1 MKIARIL
8 IDLSHQGGCAVLKL
22 QPQNE
27 LRFKSER
34 MKKIYKSRYLYLMVA
49 PAMLILLVFSYGPMP
64 GLVMAFQNFSIFRG
78 FFKSEWVGLE
88 NIITIFTQPQFT
100 QAIFNTVLV
109 SVMILVLTF
118 PAPII
123 LALLINEVKNKF
135 FKRFVQT
142 ASYLPH
148 FLSTLSVVGL
158 VQMLFGRDGLIN
170 DMMLALGADERVNF
184 LAQQKNFVWF
194 LVGTNLWK
202 EVGWS
207 TIVHLANLTSINP
220 DLYEAADIDGAG
232 YFAKLRY
239 ITIPHMLPTIV
250 ILLIFQ
256 MGKLFSSNFDLVY
269 GLQNPFIDFEVI
281 STIIYQTGIQNGNYS
296 VSTAIGF
303 VEGLVA
309 LALVLGTNKIA
320 KTVSDSGLL

>member
-1 MKIARIL
+1 MLKMRK
-8 IDLSHQGGCAVLKL
+8 VLKL
-22 QPQNE
+22 
-27 LRFKSER
+27 KDER
-34 MKKIYKSRYLYLMVA
+34 AKKIYKSRYLYLIVA
-49 PAMLILLVFSYGPMP
+49 PAALILLFFSYAPMG
-64 GLVMAFQNFSIFRG
+64 GLIMAFQDFSIFRG
-78 FFKSEWVGLE
+78 FQNSEWVGLE
-88 NIITIFTQPQFT
+88 NFITIFSQAKFT
-100 QAIFNTVLV
+100 SAIFNTVLV
-109 SVMILVLTF
+109 SVMILVFTF

-158 VQMLFGRDGLIN
+158 VQLLFNRDGLIN
-170 DMMLALGADERVNF
+170 DILVATGAQERIMF
-184 LAQQKNFVWF
+184 LAKQEYFVWF

-207 TIVHLANLTSINP
+207 TIIHLANLTSINP
-220 DLYEAADIDGAG
+220 DLYEAAEIDGAG

-239 ITIPHMLPTIV
+239 ITIPHMLPTVV

-256 MGKLFSSNFDLVY
+256 LGKLFSSNFDLVY

-281 STIIYQTGIQNGNYS
+281 STIIYRTGIKSGNYS
-296 VSTAIGF
+296 VSTAFGL

-309 LALVLGTNKIA
+309 LALVLGSNKLA
-320 KTVSDSGLL
+320 KKISGSGLL

>member
-1 MKIARIL
+1 M
-8 IDLSHQGGCAVLKL
+8 QKL
-22 QPQNE
+22 QLQSRPQIRNE
-27 LRFKSER
+27 RL
-34 MKKIYKSRYLYLMVA
+34 KKMYKSRYLYLMVA
-49 PAMLILLVFSYGPMP
+49 PAVLILLFFSYAPMG
-64 GLVMAFQNFSIFRG
+64 GLVMAFQDFSIFRG
-78 FFKSEWVGLE
+78 FANSEWVGLE
-88 NIITIFTQPQFT
+88 NFITIFSQPKFT
-100 QAIFNTVLV
+100 GAIFNTVLL
-109 SVMILVLTF
+109 SLMILVFTF

-123 LALLINEVKNKF
+123 LALLINEIKNKV

-158 VQMLFGRDGLIN
+158 VQLLFSRDGLIN
-170 DMMLALGADERVNF
+170 DILVATGAEERIVF
-184 LAQQKNFVWF
+184 LAQQNYFIWF

-207 TIVHLANLTSINP
+207 TVIHLANLSSINP
-220 DLYEAADIDGAG
+220 DLYEAADVDGAG
-232 YFAKLRY
+232 YFSKLWH
-239 ITIPHMLPTIV
+239 ITIPHMLPTVI

-256 MGKLFSSNFDLVY
+256 LGKLFASNFDLIY

-281 STIIYQTGIQNGNYS
+281 STIIYRTGIQSGNYS

-309 LALVLGTNKIA
+309 LALVLGSNKLANKI
-320 KTVSDSGLL
+320 SGSGLL

>member
-1 MKIARIL
+1 
-8 IDLSHQGGCAVLKL
+8 
-22 QPQNE
+22 
-27 LRFKSER
+27 
-34 MKKIYKSRYLYLMVA
+34 MVA
-49 PAMLILLVFSYGPMP
+49 PAALILLFFSYAPMG
-64 GLVMAFQNFSIFRG
+64 GLIMAFQDFSIFRG
-78 FFKSEWVGLE
+78 FQNSEWVGLE
-88 NIITIFTQPQFT
+88 NFITIFSQAKFT
-100 QAIFNTVLV
+100 SAIFNTVLV
-109 SVMILVLTF
+109 SVMILVFTF

-158 VQMLFGRDGLIN
+158 VQLLFNRDGLIN
-170 DMMLALGADERVNF
+170 DILVATGAQERIMF
-184 LAQQKNFVWF
+184 LAKQEYFVWF

-207 TIVHLANLTSINP
+207 TIIHLANLTSINP
-220 DLYEAADIDGAG
+220 DLYEAAEIDGAG

-239 ITIPHMLPTIV
+239 ITIPHMLPTVV

-256 MGKLFSSNFDLVY
+256 LGKLFSSNFDLVY

-281 STIIYQTGIQNGNYS
+281 STIIYRTGIQNGNYS
-296 VSTAIGF
+296 VSTAFGL

-309 LALVLGTNKIA
+309 LALVLGSNKLA
-320 KTVSDSGLL
+320 KKISGSGLL

>member
-1 MKIARIL
+1 M
-8 IDLSHQGGCAVLKL
+8 QKL
-22 QPQNE
+22 QPRNE
-27 LRFKSER
+27 LKFKSER
-34 MKKIYKSRYLYLMVA
+34 AKSIYKSRYLYLMIA
-49 PAMLILLVFSYGPMP
+49 PAVLILLFFSYAPMR
-64 GLVMAFQNFSIFRG
+64 GLVMAFQDFSIFRG
-78 FFKSEWVGLE
+78 FKDSEWVGLE
-88 NIITIFTQPQFT
+88 NFITIFSQPKFT
-100 QAIFNTVLV
+100 GAIFNTVLV
-109 SVMILVLTF
+109 SLMILVFTF

-123 LALLINEVKNKF
+123 LALLINELKNKL

-158 VQMLFGRDGLIN
+158 VQLLFSRDGLIN
-170 DMMLALGADERVNF
+170 DILIATGAEERIMF
-184 LAQQKNFVWF
+184 LAKQEYFVWF

-207 TIVHLANLTSINP
+207 TIIHLANLTSINP

-232 YFAKLRY
+232 YFSKLWY
-239 ITIPHMLPTIV
+239 ITIPHMLPTVI

-256 MGKLFSSNFDLVY
+256 LGKLFSSNFDLVY

-281 STIIYQTGIQNGNYS
+281 STIIYRTGIQSGNYS
-296 VSTAIGF
+296 VSTAIGL

-309 LALVLGTNKIA
+309 LALVLGSNKLA
-320 KTVSDSGLL
+320 KKISGSGLL

>member
-1 MKIARIL
+1 MLKTRK
-8 IDLSHQGGCAVLKL
+8 VLKL
-22 QPQNE
+22 
-27 LRFKSER
+27 KDER
-34 MKKIYKSRYLYLMVA
+34 AKKIYKSRYLYLMVA
-49 PAMLILLVFSYGPMP
+49 PAALILLFFSYAPMG
-64 GLVMAFQNFSIFRG
+64 GLIMAFQDFSIFRG
-78 FFKSEWVGLE
+78 FQNSEWVGLE
-88 NIITIFTQPQFT
+88 NFITIFSQAKFT
-100 QAIFNTVLV
+100 GAIFNTVLV
-109 SVMILVLTF
+109 SVMILVFTF

-158 VQMLFGRDGLIN
+158 VQLLFNRDGLIN
-170 DMMLALGADERVNF
+170 DILVATGAQERIMF
-184 LAQQKNFVWF
+184 LAKQEYFVWF

-207 TIVHLANLTSINP
+207 TIIHLANLTSINP
-220 DLYEAADIDGAG
+220 DLYEAAEIDGAG

-239 ITIPHMLPTIV
+239 ITIPHMLPTVV

-256 MGKLFSSNFDLVY
+256 LGKLFSSNFDLVY

-281 STIIYQTGIQNGNYS
+281 STIIYRTGIKNGNYS
-296 VSTAIGF
+296 VSTAFGL

-309 LALVLGTNKIA
+309 LALVLGSNKLA
-320 KTVSDSGLL
+320 KKISGSGLL

>member
-1 MKIARIL
+1 
-8 IDLSHQGGCAVLKL
+8 
-22 QPQNE
+22 
-27 LRFKSER
+27 
-34 MKKIYKSRYLYLMVA
+34 MVA
-49 PAMLILLVFSYGPMP
+49 PAALILLFFSYAPMG
-64 GLVMAFQNFSIFRG
+64 GLIMAFQDFSIFRG
-78 FFKSEWVGLE
+78 FQNSEWVGLE
-88 NIITIFTQPQFT
+88 NFITIFSQAKFT
-100 QAIFNTVLV
+100 GAIFNTVLV
-109 SVMILVLTF
+109 SVMILVFTF

-158 VQMLFGRDGLIN
+158 VQLLFNRDGLIN
-170 DMMLALGADERVNF
+170 DILVATGAQERIMF
-184 LAQQKNFVWF
+184 LAKQEYFVWF

-207 TIVHLANLTSINP
+207 TIIHLANLTSINP
-220 DLYEAADIDGAG
+220 DLYEAAEIDGAG

-239 ITIPHMLPTIV
+239 ITIPHMLPTVV

-256 MGKLFSSNFDLVY
+256 LGKLFSSNFDLVY

-281 STIIYQTGIQNGNYS
+281 STIIYRTGIKNGNYS
-296 VSTAIGF
+296 VSTAFGL

-309 LALVLGTNKIA
+309 LALVLGSNKLA
-320 KTVSDSGLL
+320 KKISGSGLL

>member
-1 MKIARIL
+1 M
-8 IDLSHQGGCAVLKL
+8 QKL
-22 QPQNE
+22 QPRNE
-27 LRFKSER
+27 LRFKNER
-34 MKKIYKSRYLYLMVA
+34 MKKIYKSKYLYLMIA
-49 PAMLILLVFSYGPMP
+49 PAILILLVFSYGPMP
-64 GLVMAFQNFSIFRG
+64 GLVMTFQDFSIFRG
-78 FFKSEWVGLE
+78 FFNSEWVGLE
-88 NIITIFTQPQFT
+88 NIITIFTRPQFT

-123 LALLINEVKNKF
+123 LALLINEIKNKL

-158 VQMLFGRDGLIN
+158 IQLLFGRDGLIN
-170 DMMLALGADERVNF
+170 DAMVALGATERVNH
-184 LAQQKNFVWF
+184 LAKQENFVWF

-207 TIVHLANLTSINP
+207 TIIHLANLTSINP
-220 DLYEAADIDGAG
+220 ELYEAADIDGAG
-232 YFAKLRY
+232 YFSKLRY

-250 ILLIFQ
+250 VLLIFQ

-281 STIIYQTGIQNGNYS
+281 STIIYQTGIQSGNYS

-303 VEGLVA
+303 VEGMVA
-309 LALVLGTNKIA
+309 LVLVLGTNKLA
-320 KTVSDSGLL
+320 KKISGSGLL

>member
-1 MKIARIL
+1 M
-8 IDLSHQGGCAVLKL
+8 QKL

-27 LRFKSER
+27 LKFKSER
-34 MKKIYKSRYLYLMVA
+34 MRKLYKSIFLYLMVA

-64 GLVMAFQNFSIFRG
+64 GLVMAFQDFSIFRG
-78 FFKSEWVGLE
+78 FLHSEWVGLE

-123 LALLINEVKNKF
+123 LALLINEIKNKL

-142 ASYLPH
+142 TSYLPH

-170 DMMLALGADERVNF
+170 DMMLALGAEERINY
-184 LAQQKNFVWF
+184 LAQQNNFVWF

-207 TIVHLANLTSINP
+207 TIIHLANLTSINP

-232 YFAKLRY
+232 YFSKLRY

-250 ILLIFQ
+250 VLLIFQ

-309 LALVLGTNKIA
+309 LALVLGTNKLA
-320 KTVSDSGLL
+320 KKISGSGLL

>member
-1 MKIARIL
+1 MQMLKTRK
-8 IDLSHQGGCAVLKL
+8 VLKL
-22 QPQNE
+22 
-27 LRFKSER
+27 KDER
-34 MKKIYKSRYLYLMVA
+34 AKKIYKSRYLYLMVA
-49 PAMLILLVFSYGPMP
+49 PAALILLFFSYAPMG
-64 GLVMAFQNFSIFRG
+64 GLIMAFQDFSIFRG
-78 FFKSEWVGLE
+78 FQNSEWVGLE
-88 NIITIFTQPQFT
+88 NFITIFSQAKFT
-100 QAIFNTVLV
+100 GAIFNTVLV
-109 SVMILVLTF
+109 SVMILVFTF

-158 VQMLFGRDGLIN
+158 VQLLFNRDGLIN
-170 DMMLALGADERVNF
+170 DILVATGAQERIMF
-184 LAQQKNFVWF
+184 LAKQEYFVWF

-207 TIVHLANLTSINP
+207 TIIHLANLTSINP
-220 DLYEAADIDGAG
+220 DLYEAAEIDGAG

-239 ITIPHMLPTIV
+239 ITIPHMLPTVV

-256 MGKLFSSNFDLVY
+256 LGKLFSSNFDLVY

-281 STIIYQTGIQNGNYS
+281 STIIYRTGIKNGNYS
-296 VSTAIGF
+296 VSTAFGL

-309 LALVLGTNKIA
+309 LALVLGSNKLA
-320 KTVSDSGLL
+320 KKISGSGLL

>member
-1 MKIARIL
+1 M
-8 IDLSHQGGCAVLKL
+8 LKL

>member
-1 MKIARIL
+1 MQMLKT
-8 IDLSHQGGCAVLKL
+8 QKVLKL
-22 QPQNE
+22 
-27 LRFKSER
+27 KDER
-34 MKKIYKSRYLYLMVA
+34 AKKIYKSRYLYLMVA
-49 PAMLILLVFSYGPMP
+49 PAALILLFFSYAPMS
-64 GLVMAFQNFSIFRG
+64 GLIMAFQDFSIFRG
-78 FFKSEWVGLE
+78 FQNSEWVGLE
-88 NIITIFTQPQFT
+88 NFITIFSQPKFT
-100 QAIFNTVLV
+100 GAIFNTVLV
-109 SVMILVLTF
+109 SLMILVFTF

-123 LALLINEVKNKF
+123 LALLINEVKNKL

-158 VQMLFGRDGLIN
+158 VQLLFSRDGLIN
-170 DMMLALGADERVNF
+170 DILVATGAQERIMF
-184 LAQQKNFVWF
+184 LAKQEYFVWF

-207 TIVHLANLTSINP
+207 TIIHLANLTSINP
-220 DLYEAADIDGAG
+220 DLYEAAEIDGAG

-239 ITIPHMLPTIV
+239 ITIPHMLPTVV

-256 MGKLFSSNFDLVY
+256 LGKLFSSNFDLVY

-281 STIIYQTGIQNGNYS
+281 STIIYRTGIQNGNYS
-296 VSTAIGF
+296 VSTAFGL

-309 LALVLGTNKIA
+309 LALVLGSNKLA
-320 KTVSDSGLL
+320 KKISGSGLL

>member
-1 MKIARIL
+1 MLKT
-8 IDLSHQGGCAVLKL
+8 QKVLKL
-22 QPQNE
+22 
-27 LRFKSER
+27 KDER
-34 MKKIYKSRYLYLMVA
+34 AKKIYKSRYLYLMVA
-49 PAMLILLVFSYGPMP
+49 PAALILLFFSYAPMS
-64 GLVMAFQNFSIFRG
+64 GLIMAFQDFSIFRG
-78 FFKSEWVGLE
+78 FQNSEWVGLE
-88 NIITIFTQPQFT
+88 NFITIFSQPKFT
-100 QAIFNTVLV
+100 GAIFNTVLV
-109 SVMILVLTF
+109 SLMILVFTF

-123 LALLINEVKNKF
+123 LALLINEVKNKL

-158 VQMLFGRDGLIN
+158 VQLLFSRDGLIN
-170 DMMLALGADERVNF
+170 DILVATGAQERIMF
-184 LAQQKNFVWF
+184 LAKQEYFVWF

-207 TIVHLANLTSINP
+207 TIIHLANLTSINP
-220 DLYEAADIDGAG
+220 DLYEAAEIDGAG

-239 ITIPHMLPTIV
+239 ITIPHMLPTVV

-256 MGKLFSSNFDLVY
+256 LGKLFSSNFDLVY

-281 STIIYQTGIQNGNYS
+281 STIIYRTGIQNGNYS
-296 VSTAIGF
+296 VSTAFGL

-309 LALVLGTNKIA
+309 LALVLGSNKLA
-320 KTVSDSGLL
+320 KKISGSGLL